1 MVAMISETEDLSPN
15 ETIYKN
21 NGVVIKSPSVA
32 FVDRETFSTVM
43 GSNKEFVLDD
53 FIKLCGWG
61 GCDSILTLSSD
72 SAANNP
78 GKVSDRLMWYIRFV
92 HGRVCSGLFGTYF
105 HRSDITRRS
114 DGKQG
119 ADLNTESMEYKFMD
133 ECYRDRLLEPVE
145 SSISFYEILPVGDG
159 NLLVIMENGFL
170 HYLTQ
175 SKSTA
180 QGFVLRCL
188 GELDRFKTDK
198 TGLNKLYL
206 DLAFIDN
213 YPLLIKARLG

>member
-1 MVAMISETEDLSPN
+1 MDAILGTGDISPN
-15 ETIYKN
+15 ENIYKN
-21 NGVVIKSPSVA
+21 NGIVIKIPSVV
-32 FVDRETFSTVM
+32 FVDRETFSAVT

-53 FIKLCGWG
+53 FVKLC
-61 GCDSILTLSSD
+61 SEISSGVID
-72 SAANNP
+72 VAESKNNTSVSS
-78 GKVSDRLMWYIRFV
+78 KVSDRLMWYIRFV
-92 HGRVCSGLFGTYF
+92 HGRVSKGFFGSWLWD
-105 HRSDITRRS
+105 SDIFRRT

-119 ADLNTESMEYKFMD
+119 VQLNTESMEYKFMD

-145 SSISFYEILPVGDG
+145 SSNSFYEILPVGDG

-198 TGLNKLYL
+198 AGLNKLYL
-206 DLAFIDN
+206 NLAFIDN